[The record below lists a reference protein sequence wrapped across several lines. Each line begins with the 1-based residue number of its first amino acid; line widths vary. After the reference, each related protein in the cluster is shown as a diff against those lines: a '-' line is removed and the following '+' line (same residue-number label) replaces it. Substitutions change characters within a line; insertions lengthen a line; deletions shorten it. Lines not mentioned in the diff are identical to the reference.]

1 MNTHSAD
8 SIEVIV
14 NGEVRVLRAD
24 MNVADLVEPTW
35 GRAVAVARNGEVISR
50 AAWAATPVEPGDEI
64 EIVRPIQG
72 G

>member
-1 MNTHSAD
+1 VNTHSAD
-8 SIEVIV
+8 SIEVTV

-24 MNVADLVEPTW
+24 MNVADLVERTW